1 MTGAGAGDMG
11 GQQPRV
17 PAHLRG
23 WWESPAVIAAVIALS
38 ALPLLYPQILPLVDL
53 PGHMG
58 RYRVQLDLSSS
69 PWLRD
74 YYDFQWA
81 AIGNLGVDL
90 LVMPLAPLMGLE
102 SAVKLI
108 TVSIPPL
115 TVAGFLWVAREVH
128 GRIPPTAFFA
138 IPFAYGHPFLF
149 GFVNYALAMALA
161 FLAFAL
167 WLRLGRLGRL
177 RLRAA
182 LFVPISLVVYF
193 AHIYGW
199 GALGLLCF
207 SAEAVRQ
214 HDRAVGWLSAG
225 VRAAL
230 HASVMALPL
239 LFMLGWRSEG
249 HGGMT
254 ADWFNWDIK
263 FHWLKM
269 ALRDRWELYDVG
281 SLVLVLLLFIEA
293 LRNPRLAYSRNLAF
307 SGLVLLASFLVLP
320 RIIFGSAYADMRLV
334 PYVLAVL
341 VLAIRVRGEMIFR
354 LATAF
359 AIGGLVFA
367 AVRIGGT
374 TASLAIAADAQ
385 QAKLEALD
393 HVPMGARV
401 ITLAGES
408 CGHDWDLPRD
418 SHLGALVIVR
428 KHGFSNDQWVI
439 EGQNLLELRY
449 EEAGVFAADPS
460 QRVRP
465 NECAA
470 GPLWSIDE
478 ALEAIPDGA
487 FDFLWLIDPPPFDPG
502 LVNRFEEIAK
512 GGGWRLFQLN
522 PAGGPPGQATLRTET
537 VLDRPGSARTKRRT

>member
-1 MTGAGAGDMG
+1 MTGAGAGDKR
-11 GQQPRV
+11 GQPLRV

-23 WWESPAVIAAVIALS
+23 WWESPAVIALVILLS
-38 ALPLLYPQILPLVDL
+38 AVPLLYPEIPPLVDL

-58 RYRVQLDLSSS
+58 RYRVQLDLAHS
-69 PWLRD
+69 PWLGN
-74 YYDFQWA
+74 YYGFEWA

-90 LVMPLAPLMGLE
+90 LIMPLAPLIGLE
-102 SAVKLI
+102 PAVKLI
-108 TVSIPPL
+108 VLSIPPL
-115 TVAGFLWVAREVH
+115 TVMGFLWVAREVH
-128 GRIPPTAFFA
+128 GRMPPTAFFA

-161 FLAFAL
+161 FIAFAL

-182 LFVPISLVVYF
+182 LFVPISVVVYF
-193 AHIYGW
+193 THTYGW

-214 HDRAVGWLSAG
+214 HDRAVGWLRAG
-225 VRAAL
+225 RNAAL
-230 HASVMALPL
+230 HASAMALPL
-239 LFMLGWRSEG
+239 LFMLAWRSEG

-254 ADWFNWDIK
+254 GDWFNWDIK
-263 FHWLKM
+263 LHWLQM
-269 ALRDRWELYDVG
+269 ALRDRWELYDIG
-281 SLVLVLLLFIEA
+281 SLLLVLLLFIEA
-293 LRNPRLAYSRNLAF
+293 LRNPRLAFSRNLAF
-307 SGLVLLASFLVLP
+307 SGLVLFASFLLLP

-341 VLAIRVRGEMIFR
+341 AIAIRVRGETIFR

-374 TASLAIAADAQ
+374 TASLAIAADGQ
-385 QAKLEALD
+385 RAKLEALD

-401 ITLAGES
+401 ISLVGED
-408 CGHDWDLPRD
+408 CGHAWELPRD

-449 EEAGVFAADPS
+449 EEAGDFAADPS
-460 QRVRP
+460 ERVRA
-465 NECAA
+465 NGCEI

-478 ALEAIPDGA
+478 ALAEIPDGA
-487 FDFLWLIDPPPFDPG
+487 FDYLWLIDPPPFDPG
-502 LVNRFEEIAK
+502 LVKRFEVVARGED
-512 GGGWRLFQLN
+512 WLLFRLN
-522 PAGGPPGQATLRTET
+522 AAGGPQQQATRRTAAA
-537 VLDRPGSARTKRRT
+537 LDRRGSARTKIRT